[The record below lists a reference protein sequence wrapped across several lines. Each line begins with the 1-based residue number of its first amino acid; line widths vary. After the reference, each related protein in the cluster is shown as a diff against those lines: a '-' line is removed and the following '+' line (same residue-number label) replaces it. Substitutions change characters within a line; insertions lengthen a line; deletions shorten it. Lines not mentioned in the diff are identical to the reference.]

1 MFCSRPLMMT
11 EEYHLIAQ
19 DAKKESETHLIRFV
33 IENTRFADGVSLLFI
48 KAMKRRVFRV
58 KEKPCLE

>member
-1 MFCSRPLMMT
+1 MMT
-11 EEYHLIAQ
+11 VEYHLTVQ
-19 DAKKESETHLIRFV
+19 DVKKESETHLIQFV
-33 IENTRFADGVSLLFI
+33 IENIRFAAGVSLLFI